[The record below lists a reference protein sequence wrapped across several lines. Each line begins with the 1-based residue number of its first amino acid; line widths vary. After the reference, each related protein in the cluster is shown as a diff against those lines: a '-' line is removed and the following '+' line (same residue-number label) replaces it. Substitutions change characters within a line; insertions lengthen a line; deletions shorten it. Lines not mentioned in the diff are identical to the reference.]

1 VQLDECK
8 TRQNSPGFLCY
19 HKIFSIVYNAFILQ
33 LTFYDD
39 RSQTMNPGDL
49 TPTRVTIVFNPEAG
63 QSSTVRSAIEQATIL
78 WQAQGWIVNIE
89 PTQCAGDGTRI
100 AREAAANGIN
110 IVVAA
115 GGDGT
120 VNEVMN
126 GLVNTN
132 TALGTLPAGTVN
144 IWAREMGLP
153 MDILQSAAALLE
165 AKWCQIDVGRV
176 TSIVPRRWLLRRRI
190 TTKSGAL
197 IDRHFLLM
205 AGIGFDA
212 AVTAG
217 VSSAEKKSW
226 GAIAYVKQAF
236 QIIHQYQGSHLTIYW
251 DDKKVRGRVLM
262 AVVGNS
268 QLYGGV
274 IKFTLNAVVDDGLLD
289 VCIVKGRSMLKAPL
303 RLLSIL
309 FRSHHLDDRIEYHRA
324 TQIRL
329 VSRKPVPIQI
339 DGDYLGTT
347 PMRLAV
353 VPKSLWVLVPPNADR
368 TLWQEQN
375 S

>member
-1 VQLDECK
+1 M
-8 TRQNSPGFLCY
+8 
-19 HKIFSIVYNAFILQ
+19 NAV
-33 LTFYDD
+33 
-39 RSQTMNPGDL
+39 DL
-49 TPTRVTIVFNPEAG
+49 VPPEPRVLIVFNPTAG
-63 QSSTVRSAIEQATIL
+63 QGTAVQVAIEQAATL

-100 AREAAANGIN
+100 AREAAANGVN

-132 TALGTLPAGTVN
+132 AALGVLPAGTVN

-153 MDILQSAAALLE
+153 MDVRQSAAALLQ

-190 TTKSGAL
+190 TTKPVIL
-197 IDRHFLLM
+197 IDRYFLLM
-205 AGIGFDA
+205 AGVGFDA
-212 AVTAG
+212 AVTAV
-217 VSSAEKKSW
+217 VSSAEKKYL
-226 GAIAYVKQAF
+226 GVIAYVKQAL
-236 QIIHQYQGSHLTIYW
+236 QLIHQYQGSHLTIYL

-274 IKFTLNAVVDDGLLD
+274 IKFTLNAVINDGLLD
-289 VCIVKGRSMLKAPL
+289 VCIVKGRSMLKAPI

-324 TQIRL
+324 TQIRF

-347 PMRLAV
+347 PMRLEV
-353 VPKSLWVLVPPNADR
+353 VPKSLWVLVPPNADQS
-368 TLWQEQN
+368 LWSKE
-375 S
+375 

>member
-1 VQLDECK
+1 
-8 TRQNSPGFLCY
+8 
-19 HKIFSIVYNAFILQ
+19 
-33 LTFYDD
+33 
-39 RSQTMNPGDL
+39 MNPGDL
-49 TPTRVTIVFNPEAG
+49 NPTRVTIVFNPEAG
-63 QSSTVRSAIEQATIL
+63 QSSSVRSAIEQVTML

-100 AREAAANGIN
+100 AQEAAANGVN

-132 TALGTLPAGTVN
+132 TALATLPAGTVN

-153 MDILQSAAALLE
+153 MDIPQSAAALLQ
-165 AKWCQIDVGRV
+165 ATRSQIDVGRV
-176 TSIVPRRWLLRRRI
+176 RSITPRRWLLRRKV
-190 TTKSGAL
+190 TMKSPTL
-197 IDRHFLLM
+197 VDRYFLLM

-217 VSSAEKKSW
+217 VNSAEKKYL

-236 QIIHQYQGSHLTIYW
+236 QIIHQYQGSHLTIYL
-251 DDKKVRGRVLM
+251 DDKKVRGRILM

-324 TQIRL
+324 TQIRF

-339 DGDYLGTT
+339 DGDYLGIT
-347 PMRLAV
+347 PMRLEV

-368 TLWQEQN
+368 TLWQGQN
-375 S
+375 P